1 MTRQEFIRN
10 ITTWQEL
17 IDFCYDYDCSICDN
31 ILARPDLAGFVNSDL
46 IDYQGQ
52 YSWTTIR
59 DLLFCITD
67 TADYYCRE
75 GFLDY
80 VSVDNNFEAYKADVL
95 AWCDDD
101 ESVFDEDLDIEFPFE
116 DDDFIDDEEPDL
128 TDGNCTDDDLLEL
141 LEKKFY

>member
-10 ITTWQEL
+10 TTTWREL
-17 IDFCYDYDCSICDN
+17 IDFCYIYDCSVCDD
-31 ILARPDLAGFVNSDL
+31 ILARNDLPGFINSDL

-59 DLLFCITD
+59 DLLFAIVD

-80 VSVDNNFEAYKADVL
+80 ASVDDSFEAYKADVL
-95 AWCDDD
+95 AWCDEDASIFDD
-101 ESVFDEDLDIEFPFE
+101 EDDE
-116 DDDFIDDEEPDL
+116 DDFIITEDEPDDEEPDL
-128 TDGNCTDDDLLEL
+128 SDGDCSDDDLLEL